1 MQLKLISF
9 DRCPFV
15 QRSVIT
21 LLYQGTDF
29 EIEYIDLADKP
40 AWFLEVSPLGRVPAL
55 VVDEGGKKTALFE
68 SAVINE
74 YLAEVTAAAG
84 KPYLLPD
91 DALERAKC
99 RAWIEFSSTLF
110 TANYHLSYTK
120 EKSVFEA
127 EHAKLQDKL
136 VQLESAIAPAPF
148 FCGSAFSLVDAAF
161 APFFMRCELW
171 RDVFESY
178 RKDDFPKISAW
189 SDALLALPA
198 VQDSVRADLKS
209 VLREKAQEGETY
221 LGTLLAA

>member
-1 MQLKLISF
+1 MRLKLISF

-15 QRSVIT
+15 QRSVIA
-21 LLYQGTDF
+21 LLYQGTEF

-40 AWFLEVSPLGRVPAL
+40 AWFLEISPLGRVPAL
-55 VVDEGGKKTALFE
+55 IVEDESGKTALFE

-74 YLAEVTAAAG
+74 YLAEVTAARG
-84 KPYLLPD
+84 KPYLLPED
-91 DALERAKC
+91 PLQRAKC
-99 RAWIEFSSTLF
+99 RAWVEFSSTLF

-120 EKSVFEA
+120 EKAVFDA
-127 EHAKLQDKL
+127 EHEKLQDKL
-136 VQLESAIAPAPF
+136 SQLEAAISPAPF
-148 FCGSAFSLVDAAF
+148 FCGADFSLVDAAF

-178 RKDDFPKISAW
+178 PKADFPRVSAW

-198 VQDSVRADLKS
+198 VQDSVRTDLKE

-221 LGTLLAA
+221 LGTMLAA